1 MDYRLAAK
9 TAVFIGIR
17 ISCRLVAASL
27 CIGLLD
33 KDSLFVVAVGRLEVV
48 SYILGGILS
57 Y

>member
-17 ISCRLVAASL
+17 IFCCLVDASL
-27 CIGLLD
+27 CVGLPD
-33 KDSLFVVAVGRLEVV
+33 KDSLFVVEVGRLEVV